1 MGRKR
6 LPGVSFF
13 MFRGS
18 EMLSLDEIKIAGMEM
33 SLSSHEESLD
43 LIRHRISPFIA
54 KEKPDFIVLPEKWIM
69 QRYDDNSDRLREI
82 VDTFCELSSSYDCT
96 IVPGSLGIYRNGKLY
111 NSAPVIIEGKLKG
124 WSDKISLYRIEKN
137 EFSSGEE
144 IDVFN
149 GSGIM
154 FSVAVCYDLDF
165 PYYTKVAIRKGA
177 RLIINPSLIHERF
190 HDMWHIYVTGRSLE
204 SRVPVVSVNSSSP
217 PLNGGS
223 VGTILEEEE
232 GGVMIRKVRASGSI
246 LSYTV
251 DMERTIPMI
260 EKRMNEDP
268 GIYLFRNE

>member
-1 MGRKR
+1 M
-6 LPGVSFF
+6 LPG
-13 MFRGS
+13 S
-18 EMLSLDEIKIAGMEM
+18 ETLSIGEIKIAGMEM
-33 SLSSHEESLD
+33 SLCSHEESLD

-69 QRYDDNSDRLREI
+69 QRYDEDSDRLKEI
-82 VDTFCELSSSYDCT
+82 MDIFCEISSKHDCT
-96 IVPGSLGIYRNGKLY
+96 IVPGSLGIYRKGKLY
-111 NSAPVIIEGKLKG
+111 NSAPVISEGKLRG

-144 IDVFN
+144 IEVFN
-149 GSGIM
+149 GSGIP

-177 RLIINPSLIHERF
+177 RLLINPSLIHERF

-204 SRVPVVSVNSSSP
+204 SRIPVVSVNSSSP
-217 PLNGGS
+217 PLNGRS
-223 VGTILEEEE
+223 IGTILEEEE
-232 GGVMIRKVRASGSI
+232 GGVMIRTVRASRSI

-251 DMERTIPMI
+251 DMDKTVPMI

-268 GIYLFRNE
+268 GIYSIWNK